1 MPTEEDSWVI
11 FELSP
16 HGERVASDG
25 LLRDLIRGVSGL
37 SGDDEL
43 FVPYLCVNTKNS
55 KHILNVIEGYIF
67 VRSSISEETLRAIE
81 NSPYIKGTISFAGR
95 GYSTVPNSSV
105 GSLKDKLG
113 EMVSFQLT
121 EGQPVRIGG
130 GPLCG
135 IGGTLLIKGQ
145 KSSQVLIKLR
155 SLEAV
160 RVFHNHILEPVY
172 DAE

>member
-25 LLRDLIRGVSGL
+25 LLRNLIRGVSGL

-43 FVPYLCVNTKNS
+43 FIPYLCVSTKNS
-55 KHILNVIEGYIF
+55 KHVLNVIEGYIF
-67 VRSSISEETLRAIE
+67 VRSSAPEESLRAIK
-81 NSPYIKGTISFAGR
+81 NSPYIKGTISFSGR

-105 GSLKDKLG
+105 ESLKDKLG
-113 EMVSFQLT
+113 EMVSYQLM
-121 EGQPVRIGG
+121 EGQSVRVGG

-135 IGGTLLIKGQ
+135 VGGTLLVKGQ
-145 KSSQVLIKLR
+145 KKSQVLIRLR